1 MDASAIG
8 NTRANTPSA
17 AETARALQPVK
28 GVPQSDEAKMA
39 AAQNSPSNL
48 RSQQNAQILQASMD
62 VSIKSA
68 NTSLALLYRTAIDRI
83 NEVLTLSGILEMCKE
98 RFLHM
103 PEEVTRSQFINA
115 VEDILREQGI
125 LNVNACI
132 TYAEEEDEYLTQ
144 DSPAFHSRLGYRQVA
159 RFHQCGFKFGRWY
172 DMIWMEKHLGPHAP
186 DQPDPRPFAAVRPLV
201 AAKYGIH

>member
-1 MDASAIG
+1 MP
-8 NTRANTPSA
+8 TRRPLNHAGLTTGPS
-17 AETARALQPVK
+17 
-28 GVPQSDEAKMA
+28 
-39 AAQNSPSNL
+39 
-48 RSQQNAQILQASMD
+48 
-62 VSIKSA
+62 
-68 NTSLALLYRTAIDRI
+68 
-83 NEVLTLSGILEMCKE
+83 
-98 RFLHM
+98 RFLS
-103 PEEVTRSQFINA
+103 TWSRRGGLGRRLYQA